1 MLFDEPL
8 PATLHVRQIILCC
21 PRKPDPPG
29 CTLLHR
35 TVQIL
40 TCGRRVQVLDFM
52 VVSSD
57 SAERARATA
66 AKKRSY
72 YAMRAKQ
79 ISTQVGVL
87 RLYTA

>member
-1 MLFDEPL
+1 M
-8 PATLHVRQIILCC
+8 
-21 PRKPDPPG
+21 
-29 CTLLHR
+29 
-35 TVQIL
+35 
-40 TCGRRVQVLDFM
+40 QVLDFM